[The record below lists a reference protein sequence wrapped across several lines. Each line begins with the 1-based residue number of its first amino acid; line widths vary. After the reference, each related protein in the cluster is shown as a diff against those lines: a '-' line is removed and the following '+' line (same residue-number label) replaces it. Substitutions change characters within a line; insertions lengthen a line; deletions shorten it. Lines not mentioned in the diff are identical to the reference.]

1 MMNSRFRECLAAA
14 LVVAV
19 AAATAPAFAA
29 PAPATLQGTVIAA
42 AATPMV
48 GVLVVVKDAD
58 GTRLASA
65 TTAADGSF
73 KVDAVPA
80 GVRTIGV
87 ETPQGAFD
95 VATPITLAP
104 GETKGVHLAVRQAS
118 DDDDDDDKSAA
129 GAGASGGSMAAMI
142 VTIVGFAVM
151 GGLAIDS
158 MGDDDDDALPA
169 SPSNPD

>member
-1 MMNSRFRECLAAA
+1 MTNYRFRECLASV
-14 LVVAV
+14 LVAAV
-19 AAATAPAFAA
+19 AATTAPVFAA

-48 GVLVVVKDAD
+48 GVLVVVKDVD
-58 GTRLASA
+58 GTRLAA
-65 TTAADGSF
+65 AKTAADGSF

-87 ETPQGAFD
+87 ETPEGAFD

-104 GETKGVHLAVRQAS
+104 GEIKGVQLAVRQAK
-118 DDDDDDDKSAA
+118 DDDDDDKKAAA
-129 GAGASGGSMAAMI
+129 GGPSGGAMAAMI

-158 MGDDDDDALPA
+158 MGDDDPTTVPA

>member
-1 MMNSRFRECLAAA
+1 MMNSRFRECLAVA
-14 LVVAV
+14 LVVTV
-19 AAATAPAFAA
+19 AATTAPAFAA

-42 AATPMV
+42 AATPLV
-48 GVLVVVKDAD
+48 GVLVVVKDAE

-65 TTAADGSF
+65 KTAADGSF

-118 DDDDDDDKSAA
+118 DDDDDDKGAAA
-129 GAGASGGSMAAMI
+129 GPSGGSMAAMI

-158 MGDDDDDALPA
+158 INDDDPTTFPA
-169 SPSNPD
+169 SPSNPE

>member
-1 MMNSRFRECLAAA
+1 MMNNRLRECLAVA
-14 LVVAV
+14 LVAAV
-19 AAATAPAFAA
+19 AATTAPAFAA

-118 DDDDDDDKSAA
+118 DNDDDKKKAA
-129 GAGASGGSMAAMI
+129 GAAPSGGSMAAMI

-158 MGDDDDDALPA
+158 MGDDDNESLPA